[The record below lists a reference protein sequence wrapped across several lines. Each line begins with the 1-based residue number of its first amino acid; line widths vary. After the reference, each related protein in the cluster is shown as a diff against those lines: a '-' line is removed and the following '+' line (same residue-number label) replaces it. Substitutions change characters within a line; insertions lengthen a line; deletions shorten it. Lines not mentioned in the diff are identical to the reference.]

1 MRTIATANQKGGC
14 GKTTTAINTAASLAA
29 RGSRVLLVDL
39 DPQAH
44 VTLGLGLDPDAFG
57 RTVYHTLTD
66 PKIPISTVV
75 EGTKVA
81 QLDLVP
87 GNILLENTEQKL
99 AGALGKELILA
110 SELGTIGDRYDFCI
124 IDCPPSLG
132 MLTLNGLVAATDV
145 IVPVQVH
152 YYALESLKRLLE
164 SVRTLRERF
173 HPCSV
178 KVLGLLLTFAERTTV
193 FSRDI
198 QQKMRGLF
206 GDLVFRT
213 VIHQTV
219 RLAEAPS
226 AGEPVLTYAPQ
237 SQGATDYK
245 FLAEE
250 ILNRIT
256 RAEQTPEDSASDDL
270 IIDETVSAEEI
281 EEIIDANT

>member
-14 GKTTTAINTAASLAA
+14 GKTTTAVNTAAAIAA

-44 VTLGLGLDPDAFG
+44 VTLGLGRDPDVFA
-57 RTVYHTLTD
+57 RTAYHTLTD
-66 PKIPISTVV
+66 PNIPISTVV
-75 EGTKVA
+75 VGTDIA
-81 QLDLVP
+81 SLDLVP
-87 GNILLENTEQKL
+87 GNILLENSEQEL
-99 AGALGKELILA
+99 AGTLGKELILA
-110 SELGTIGDRYDFCI
+110 SELGTIDDRYDFCI

-132 MLTLNGLVAATDV
+132 ILTLNGLVAATDV

-164 SVRTLRERF
+164 IVRALRERF

-193 FSRDI
+193 FSREI
-198 QQKMRGLF
+198 QQQMRGLF
-206 GDLVFRT
+206 GDLVFHT
-213 VIHQTV
+213 IIHETV

-237 SQGATDYK
+237 SQGAADYK

-256 RAEQTPEDSASDDL
+256 RVEQTPEDSACDDL
-270 IIDETVSAEEI
+270 IVDETVSAEEI
-281 EEIIDANT
+281 EEIINANT